1 MCVLPCYRTP
11 EQRGESLLPQAPR
24 CRIPVP
30 SAHLETEEG
39 NNHFSNRAFLC
50 PYAPDWQNLE
60 QLPTGVWGC
69 EHTKRGCEKLLLCL
83 MDQAANFSHPQRV
96 LVFFLTAVRRRTLP
110 RCSTIRSKERQPTD
124 IPQPRLKRTNLGIV
138 RHPEVSAT
146 TCAMRVFPRSQAQS
160 LPPRFQRSAHKES
173 MTILIYHNI
182 LCLSIQNFF
191 YLVFLLKCSEPSM
204 VRQIANTHNGRITG
218 VLKEAIHS
226 KGVFSPYCKRIDI
239 FVFAKRRE
247 ENSYLS
253 A

>member
-1 MCVLPCYRTP
+1 MPDGSSSKLF
-11 EQRGESLLPQAPR
+11 APSTSA
-24 CRIPVP
+24 RILSNGRPKKTSP
-30 SAHLETEEG
+30 PMQHYEIKIKTAGGHTAARLE
-39 NNHFSNRAFLC
+39 
-50 PYAPDWQNLE
+50 
-60 QLPTGVWGC
+60 
-69 EHTKRGCEKLLLCL
+69 
-83 MDQAANFSHPQRV
+83 
-96 LVFFLTAVRRRTLP
+96 
-110 RCSTIRSKERQPTD
+110 
-124 IPQPRLKRTNLGIV
+124 RTNLGIV

-191 YLVFLLKCSEPSM
+191 YLVFLLKCSEPSV